1 MKKNKGYIG
10 YKVLRFILKP
20 FFKLY
25 YGPKIL
31 NKAYLNIDG
40 PVIIAG
46 NHKHAYDQCPTIISS
61 KRVVHY
67 MSKKE
72 YFDAEASLFGKP
84 NKFSCWITKI
94 IVKSI
99 GCIPVDRSIKDEDAK
114 QAAVEVLNDGGA
126 IGIFPE
132 GTRNKT
138 EDFLLPFKFG
148 TVSLAQKTSAT
159 IIPFGVTGDYKF
171 RSKNLI
177 VRFGE
182 PFKVDDMT
190 LEEANQKLYEVIK
203 GLMEENLKTEK
214 D

>member
-1 MKKNKGYIG
+1 MKKNKGFFG

-20 FFKLY
+20 YFKLY
-25 YGPKIL
+25 YHPKII
-31 NKAYLNIDG
+31 NKEYLNTEG
-40 PVIIAG
+40 PIIIAG
-46 NHKHAYDQCPTIISS
+46 NHKHAFDQCPTIISS

-67 MSKKE
+67 MSKRE
-72 YFDAEASLFGKP
+72 YFDAEASLFGNP
-84 NKFSCWITKI
+84 NKFSCWLTKK
-94 IVKSI
+94 IVTSI

-114 QAAVEVLNDGGA
+114 QAAIEVLGDGGA

-138 EDFLLPFKFG
+138 DAFMLPFKFG

-159 IIPFGVTGDYKF
+159 IIPFGVTGNYKF

-182 PFKVDDMT
+182 PFKVDDLT
-190 LEEANQKLYEVIK
+190 LEEANEKLYEVIK
-203 GLMEENLKTEK
+203 GLMEENMKSEK